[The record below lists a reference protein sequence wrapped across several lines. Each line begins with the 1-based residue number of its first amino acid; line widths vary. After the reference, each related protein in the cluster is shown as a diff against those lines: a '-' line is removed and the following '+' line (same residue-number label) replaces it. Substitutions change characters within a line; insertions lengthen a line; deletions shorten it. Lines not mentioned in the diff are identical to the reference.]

1 MTAYTPGIGSDQR
14 LYLAEVA
21 AILDELSHE
30 IEALGETLCT
40 NAAVVSQHLHELQAI
55 DRIAQKQRSLTALL
69 LADCMVSAAA
79 EVRLDEV
86 AERLRNLR

>member
-1 MTAYTPGIGSDQR
+1 MNAFTPGIGSDHR
-14 LYLAEVA
+14 LYLTEVA

-30 IEALGETLCT
+30 IEALGETLCSDPV
-40 NAAVVSQHLHELQAI
+40 VVSQHLHELQSI